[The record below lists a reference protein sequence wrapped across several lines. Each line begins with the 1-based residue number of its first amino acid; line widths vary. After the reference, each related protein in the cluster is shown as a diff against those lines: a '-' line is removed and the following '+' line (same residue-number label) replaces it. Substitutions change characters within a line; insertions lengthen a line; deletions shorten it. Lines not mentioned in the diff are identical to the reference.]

1 MKSFLFFTFYF
12 FIGFAAFAQVP
23 RIKKPITTINNN
35 LNDNIISNNQNT
47 NPINPQTKKSSDP
60 KNDSLGFEHR
70 DDSKDI
76 ISINFRLIDSV
87 NKNKLD
93 STIDDFTKYF
103 SVPFNYIYL
112 GNNGAAAAPLVFEPM
127 KKVGFDPGFHAFDVY
142 KFSIQGTKF
151 YNTSKAFSSL
161 SYQLAS
167 GKEQMLKAGV
177 TKNIRP
183 NFNLGFDYKLI
194 NAPGFFVSQ
203 NTNHNAF
210 RLFGN
215 YRGKTKRYGFEFSV
229 LGNNI
234 RASENGG
241 IQNEEYLSDPY
252 RKNRFAVPVNLGG
265 LSAYKNSPFLTTITT
280 GNQQRD
286 FNVLVRQSY
295 DFGKKDSVEINDTTT
310 EYLFYP
316 KLRFQH
322 TFTYSN
328 QSYKFIDNVAD
339 SAIYS
344 KWYHLNFA
352 SSVNSILYQE
362 SWRIMNN
369 DFSIIQFPDTKN
381 TSQYFQAGATIQNI
395 SGGSDSLN
403 YLFHNLSLHA
413 EYRNLTR
420 NKLWDILAKGEYY
433 LNGLNSGDYS
443 VQINLSRSFGKRW
456 GNVGIYFI
464 NNNRTP
470 SFVFDNRSAFHL
482 DNNNSFKKEN
492 NITFGINSDN
502 PILNFEFKNHLLTN
516 YTYFKNY
523 YQAEQYS
530 KIINLAQLVVSKKVK
545 LSKRWNWMS
554 EITLQ
559 QTDLAAPIRVPL
571 LFTRNRIAYEG
582 RFFKNLILSTG
593 IEARYYSNYK
603 ANNYSP
609 LISQFTFQD
618 TVNIKNIPD
627 INLFVHFRIRGFA
640 GYLRAENLNTASFK
654 NGFSWTNNNFAA
666 PLYPTQGFMIRFGIQ
681 WWFVN

>member
-1 MKSFLFFTFYF
+1 MKSFLFFIFTFL
-12 FIGFAAFAQVP
+12 IALSAFSQVP
-23 RIKKPITTINNN
+23 RFKKTIIDLKNSNEKYTP
-35 LNDNIISNNQNT
+35 NDQS
-47 NPINPQTKKSSDP
+47 INSQTKKTSDV

-70 DDSKDI
+70 DDSKDK
-76 ISINFRLIDSV
+76 ISINYRFIDSV

-93 STIDDFTKYF
+93 SSVDDFTKYF

-112 GNNGAAAAPLVFEPM
+112 GNNGAAAAPLVFDPM
-127 KKVGFDPGFHAFDVY
+127 KKIGFDPGFHAFDIY
-142 KFSIQGTKF
+142 KFSLEGTRF

-177 TKNIRP
+177 TKNLMA
-183 NFNLGFDYKLI
+183 NLNVGFDYKLI

-215 YRGKTKRYGFEFSV
+215 YRGKKKRYGFEFSF

-241 IQNEEYLSDPY
+241 IQNEDDLSDPN
-252 RKNRFAVPVNLGG
+252 RKNRFAIPVNLGG

-286 FNVLVRQSY
+286 FNILARQSY
-295 DFGKKDSVEINDTTT
+295 DLGKRDSIQINDTTT
-310 EYLFYP
+310 EYLFYS

-344 KWYHLNFA
+344 KWYQLNFA

-362 SWRIMNN
+362 NWKIMNN
-369 DFSIIQFPDTKN
+369 DFSLYQFPDTKN
-381 TSQYFQAGATIQNI
+381 TAQYFQAGTAIQNI
-395 SGGSDSLN
+395 SGGHDSVN
-403 YLFHNLSLHA
+403 YQFHNLLIHA

-443 VQINLSRSFGKRW
+443 AQISLNRTFGKRW
-456 GNVGIYFI
+456 GSVGIYFI

-470 SFVFDNRSAFHL
+470 SFIFDNRSAFNL
-482 DNNNSFKKEN
+482 GNNNSFKKEN
-492 NITFGINSDN
+492 NISFGIKSDN
-502 PILNFEFKNHLLTN
+502 QLLNFDFKNHLLSN
-516 YTYFKNY
+516 YSYFKNY
-523 YQAEQYS
+523 YQGEQYS
-530 KIINLAQLVVSKKVK
+530 KVINLTQLSVSKKIK
-545 LSKRWNWMS
+545 LTKRWNWMS

-559 QTDLAAPIRVPL
+559 QTDLAAPIKVPF

-582 RFFKNLILSTG
+582 KFFKNLILSSG
-593 IEARYYSNYK
+593 IEARYYSAYK

-609 LISQFTFQD
+609 LISQFTLQD
-618 TVNIKNIPD
+618 SVTIKNLPD
-627 INLFVHFRIRGFA
+627 INLFVHFRIRSFA

-654 NGFSWTNNNFAA
+654 NGFGWTNNNFAA
-666 PLYPTQGFMIRFGIQ
+666 PFYPTQGFMIRFGIQ

>member
-1 MKSFLFFTFYF
+1 MKSFLLFTFSF
-12 FIGFAAFAQVP
+12 FIGYAAFTQVP
-23 RIKKPITTINNN
+23 RIKKPFTPSNNNDDKIIAKDQSLTTIKP
-35 LNDNIISNNQNT
+35 QN
-47 NPINPQTKKSSDP
+47 KKSSDL

-76 ISINFRLIDSV
+76 ININFRFIDSV

-93 STIDDFTKYF
+93 SSIDDFTKYF
-103 SVPFNYIYL
+103 SVPFNYVYL
-112 GNNGAAAAPLVFEPM
+112 GNNGAAAAPIVFEPVSKM
-127 KKVGFDPGFHAFDVY
+127 GFDPGFHAFDIY
-142 KFSIQGTKF
+142 KYSIERTKF
-151 YNTSKAFSSL
+151 YNTSKAFSTL

-177 TKNIRP
+177 TKNLRS
-183 NFNLGFDYKLI
+183 NFNVGFDYNLI

-215 YRGKTKRYGFEFSV
+215 YRGKRKRYGFEFSA

-241 IQNEEYLSDPY
+241 IQNEDDLSDPN

-280 GNQQRD
+280 GNQQKD
-286 FNVLVRQSY
+286 FSVLVRQSY
-295 DFGKKDSVEINDTTT
+295 DLGKRDSVEINDSTT

-322 TFTYSN
+322 TFSYSD

-339 SAIYS
+339 SAIYN
-344 KWYHLNFA
+344 KWYHLNLP
-352 SSVNSILYQE
+352 SSANSIQYQE
-362 SWRIMNN
+362 SWKIMNN
-369 DFSIIQFPDTKN
+369 DFSLIQFPDTKN

-395 SGGSDSLN
+395 SGGPDSIN

-413 EYRNLTR
+413 EYRNLSK
-420 NKLWDILAKGEYY
+420 NKLWDILAKGVYY
-433 LNGLNSGDYS
+433 LNGFNSGDYS
-443 VQINLSRSFGKRW
+443 AQIYLSRSLGRRW
-456 GNVGIYFI
+456 GNIGIYFI

-470 SFVFDNRSAFHL
+470 SFVFDNRSAFYL
-482 DNNNSFKKEN
+482 GIDNSFKKEN
-492 NITFGINSDN
+492 NITLGIKSDN
-502 PILNFEFKNHLLTN
+502 RFFNFEFRNHILSN
-516 YTYFKNY
+516 YTYFQYY
-523 YQAEQYS
+523 YQGEQYS
-530 KIINLAQLVVSKKVK
+530 NVINLTQLSVSKKIK
-545 LSKRWNWMS
+545 LTKRWNWS
-554 EITLQ
+554 TEITLQ
-559 QTDLAAPIRVPL
+559 QIDLASPIKVPF

-582 RFFKNLILSTG
+582 KFFKNLILSTG
-593 IEARYYSNYK
+593 IEARYYSAYK

-609 LISQFTFQD
+609 LISQFTVQD
-618 TVNIKNIPD
+618 SITINNLPD
-627 INLFVHFRIRGFA
+627 INLFAHFRIRSFA
-640 GYLRAENLNTASFK
+640 GYIRAENLNTASFK
-654 NGFSWTNNNFAA
+654 NGFTWTKNNFAA
-666 PLYPTQGFMIRFGIQ
+666 PYYPTQGFMIRFGIQ